1 MKDLSLFPDENAKK
15 QEERSALSSSP
26 LQAKFKKTRRKSAL
40 TTISAEDEMRRV
52 NGMWE
57 LNKVMSEKPT
67 AGRSIHILTGGNI
80 DLLSHLLWL
89 LQFWPKVRRVF
100 LSAWAISAVDILM
113 CKRYL
118 EEGTIGTLELL
129 LGDIFPSKYK
139 REWEKLMEMYDA
151 GVITNIYN
159 SAIHSKVM
167 LIDVDDDT
175 KIVIESS
182 ANCNMNPRIEQ
193 SCVTV
198 SAELFRFYDVY
209 LHGVLDEMNLDSRT
223 FATFM
228 TRASMLGARVEW
240 HNMKK
245 SCEQCKRRNA
255 QAGHPVDDMEIER
268 LAHEFG
274 VWLEH

>member
-15 QEERSALSSSP
+15 QYERSALSSSP

-57 LNKVMSEKPT
+57 LKKVMSDKPI

-80 DLLSHLLWL
+80 DLLSHLIWL

-139 REWEKLMEMYDA
+139 KEWEKLMEMYDA

-198 SAELFRFYDVY
+198 SSELFRFYDVY
-209 LHGVLDEMNLDSRT
+209 LHGVLDEEEARYVGRKTHEMLIEKKYGTESDLNDDE
-223 FATFM
+223 
-228 TRASMLGARVEW
+228 RAA
-240 HNMKK
+240 
-245 SCEQCKRRNA
+245 
-255 QAGHPVDDMEIER
+255 IER
-268 LAHEFG
+268 QD
-274 VWLEH
+274 

>member
-1 MKDLSLFPDENAKK
+1 MKDLSLFPEETGKK
-15 QEERSALSSSP
+15 REERSALSSSP
-26 LQAKFKKTRRKSAL
+26 LQAQFKKTRRKSAL

-57 LNKVMSEKPT
+57 LKSMMSERPVK
-67 AGRSIHILTGGNI
+67 GKSIHILTGGNI
-80 DLLSHLLWL
+80 DLLAHLLWVME
-89 LQFWPKVRRVF
+89 FWPKLKRVF

-118 EEGTIGTLELL
+118 EEGRIGTLELL

-139 REWEKLMEMYDA
+139 KEWEKLMEMYDA

-167 LIDVDDDT
+167 LIDCEDGT
-175 KIVIESS
+175 KVVIESS

-198 SAELFRFYDVY
+198 SDELFRFYDVY
-209 LHGVLDEMNLDSRT
+209 LHGVLDAEEARYVCRKTMEQLNETQYGTEADRT
-223 FATFM
+223 DDERAAT
-228 TRASMLGARVEW
+228 
-240 HNMKK
+240 
-245 SCEQCKRRNA
+245 
-255 QAGHPVDDMEIER
+255 ER
-268 LAHEFG
+268 KD
-274 VWLEH
+274 

>member
-57 LNKVMSEKPT
+57 LNKVMCDKPT

-80 DLLSHLLWL
+80 DLLSHLIWL

-139 REWEKLMEMYDA
+139 KEWEKLMEMYDA

-167 LIDVDDDT
+167 LIDVDDKT

-198 SAELFRFYDVY
+198 SPELFRFYDVY
-209 LHGVLDEMNLDSRT
+209 LHGVLDEEEARYVGRKTHETLMEKKYGTEADLTDDE
-223 FATFM
+223 
-228 TRASMLGARVEW
+228 RAA
-240 HNMKK
+240 
-245 SCEQCKRRNA
+245 
-255 QAGHPVDDMEIER
+255 IER
-268 LAHEFG
+268 QD
-274 VWLEH
+274 

>member
-26 LQAKFKKTRRKSAL
+26 LQAKFKKTRRKTAF
-40 TTISAEDEMRRV
+40 TTISTEDEMRRA
-52 NGMWE
+52 NGVWE
-57 LNKVMSEKPT
+57 LNQLMKDDKPT
-67 AGRSIHILTGGNI
+67 AGRSIHILTGGNV
-80 DLLSHLLWL
+80 DLLAHLMWVM
-89 LQFWPKVRRVF
+89 QFWPKVRRVF

-113 CKRYL
+113 CKRWL
-118 EEGTIGTLELL
+118 EAGTIGTLELL

-139 REWEKLMEMYDA
+139 MEWKKLMEMYDA

-198 SAELFRFYDVY
+198 SPELFRFYDVY
-209 LHGVLDEMNLDSRT
+209 LHGVLDEEEARYVGRKTHEMLIEKKYGTEADLTNDE
-223 FATFM
+223 
-228 TRASMLGARVEW
+228 RAA
-240 HNMKK
+240 
-245 SCEQCKRRNA
+245 
-255 QAGHPVDDMEIER
+255 IER
-268 LAHEFG
+268 QD
-274 VWLEH
+274 

>member
-1 MKDLSLFPDENAKK
+1 MKDLSLFPDETGKK
-15 QEERSALSSSP
+15 PQERSALSSSP
-26 LQAKFKKTRRKSAL
+26 LQAQFKKTRRKSAL
-40 TTISAEDEMRRV
+40 TTISTEDEMRRI

-57 LNKVMSEKPT
+57 LKSMMSERPT

-80 DLLSHLLWL
+80 DLLAHLLWVME
-89 LQFWPKVRRVF
+89 FWPKVRRVF

-118 EEGTIGTLELL
+118 EEGKIGTLELL

-151 GVITNIYN
+151 GIITNIYN

-167 LIDVDDDT
+167 LIDCEDGT

-198 SAELFRFYDVY
+198 SDELFRFYDVY
-209 LHGVLDEMNLDSRT
+209 LHGVLDAEEARYVARKTIDQLKE
-223 FATFM
+223 
-228 TRASMLGARVEW
+228 TRYGTEADLTDAER
-240 HNMKK
+240 
-245 SCEQCKRRNA
+245 A
-255 QAGHPVDDMEIER
+255 AIER
-268 LAHEFG
+268 QD
-274 VWLEH
+274 

>member
-1 MKDLSLFPDENAKK
+1 M
-15 QEERSALSSSP
+15 
-26 LQAKFKKTRRKSAL
+26 
-40 TTISAEDEMRRV
+40 
-52 NGMWE
+52 
-57 LNKVMSEKPT
+57 
-67 AGRSIHILTGGNI
+67 
-80 DLLSHLLWL
+80 
-89 LQFWPKVRRVF
+89 
-100 LSAWAISAVDILM
+100 M

-198 SAELFRFYDVY
+198 SPELFRFYDVY
-209 LHGVLDEMNLDSRT
+209 LHGVLDEEEARYVGRKTHETLMEKRYGTEADLTDDE
-223 FATFM
+223 
-228 TRASMLGARVEW
+228 RAA
-240 HNMKK
+240 
-245 SCEQCKRRNA
+245 
-255 QAGHPVDDMEIER
+255 IER
-268 LAHEFG
+268 QD
-274 VWLEH
+274 